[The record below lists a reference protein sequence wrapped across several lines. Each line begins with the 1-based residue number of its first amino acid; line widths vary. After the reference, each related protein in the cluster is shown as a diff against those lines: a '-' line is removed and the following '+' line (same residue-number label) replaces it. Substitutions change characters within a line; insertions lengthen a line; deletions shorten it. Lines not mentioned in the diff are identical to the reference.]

1 VVRRIATLCI
11 AFALVPVLVLSG
23 AFTPNTRGGTLTID
37 DELNDIQGRLVSGF
51 AAFTLGK
58 NGNDIGSSR
67 ASSTSYFPRG
77 NDSCPNNIS
86 SNIKVNQNC
95 LNLSDPDLQ
104 GRAQAQNEAFIK
116 VDPNNTNHIV
126 ASYNDY
132 RRGDGTC
139 GVSYSLDGGR
149 TWNDSTVPN
158 GFVRGNNVNL
168 APRDYFQASGDT
180 SVDWDS
186 KGNAYLS
193 CQMFK
198 RGRAT
203 TGDPEQS
210 SGFYVFRSTQN
221 NGASFNFPGRPV
233 AQTPPRSGCTAG
245 GGGTAGCGQ
254 TSFLPLLDKQ
264 FMAIDHNATAC
275 ASQSAAVPGAKCT
288 PFQDRIYVS
297 WTEFAPSGTAFIYLS
312 YSSDYGEH
320 FSPRHLVS
328 LNNSLLC
335 TNDYGIGTAN
345 KCNENQ
351 FSQPFV
357 GSDGVL
363 YVIFNNFNNPETF
376 GTTPDNRNQIL
387 ISRSF
392 DGGNTF
398 EPPHKVADYYDLPD
412 CATYQAG
419 HDFGRACV
427 PEKGPTTNSIFRA
440 ANYASGEVNPTNPSE
455 VVVTVGSYINK
466 HSKESN
472 GCTPASFSPATGQ
485 NLYTGVKTPGAC
497 NNDILVSV
505 SSDGGA
511 TFTGSTTDPR
521 ALAVATTD
529 EGQAASDQWWQW
541 IAFTKNGKLAVSYY
555 DRQYGTD
562 EITGFSDFSLSG
574 SGDSPTYTSWG
585 VQRVTSS
592 SMALPT
598 QFPDSSGFST
608 FWGDYT
614 GLTASTNANPLW
626 SDTRDPDLFACPGAT
641 AGTFA
646 QPPAICGATVPTDQ
660 SGSAF
665 TTLNDQNMYTANVS
679 VPGK

>member
-1 VVRRIATLCI
+1 M
-11 AFALVPVLVLSG
+11 VLVFFGGGS
-23 AFTPNTRGGTLTID
+23 AAEPTRAEAGRLGID
-37 DELNDIQGRLVSGF
+37 DELTDLQERLISGF
-51 AAFTLGK
+51 AAFELGK
-58 NGNDIGSSR
+58 SGND
-67 ASSTSYFPRG
+67 ASSSGAKPTSYFPRG
-77 NDSCPNNIS
+77 SGDCTNNIS

-95 LNLSDPDLQ
+95 LNLSDADLQ
-104 GRAQAQNEAFIK
+104 GRAQAQNEEFIK
-116 VDPNNTNHIV
+116 VDPNSPNHIV

-139 GVSYSLDGGR
+139 GASWSTDGGR

-158 GFVRGNNVNL
+158 GFVRGDNINR
-168 APRDYFQASGDT
+168 APRDYLQGSGDT

-210 SGFYVFRSTQN
+210 SGLYVFRSTQN
-221 NGASFNFPGRPV
+221 GGASWNFPARPV
-233 AQTPPRSGCTAG
+233 TETPPRGNCTPG

-254 TSFLPLLDKQ
+254 TSFLPLEDKQ
-264 FMAIDHNATAC
+264 FMAVDHNAAKC
-275 ASQSAAVPGAKCT
+275 PASQTTATPGASCS
-288 PFQDRIYVS
+288 PFQDRVYVS
-297 WTEFAPSGTAFIYLS
+297 WTEFAPTGTAFIYLS
-312 YSSDYGEH
+312 YSSDYAEH
-320 FSPRHLVS
+320 FSARHLVS
-328 LNNSLLC
+328 ISSPLC
-335 TNDYGIGTAN
+335 TNDYGVGAGN
-345 KCNENQ
+345 NCDANQ

-357 GSDGVL
+357 GPDGVL
-363 YVIFNNFNNPETF
+363 YVIFNNYNNPETF

-398 EPPHKVADYYDLPD
+398 EVPHKVADFYDLPD

-440 ANYASGEVNPTNPSE
+440 TNYASGEVNPTNSAQ
-455 VVVTVGSYINK
+455 VVVTFGSYINK
-466 HSKESN
+466 HSNESN
-472 GCTPASFSPATGQ
+472 GCTPTSFDPATGQ

-505 SSDGGA
+505 SNNGGT
-511 TFTGSTTDPR
+511 TFTGTTTDPR
-521 ALAVATTD
+521 TLTSATDDPGQATT
-529 EGQAASDQWWQW
+529 DQWWQW
-541 IAFTKNGKLAVSYY
+541 IAFTKNGKLATSYY

-562 EITGFSDFSLSG
+562 ETTGYSDFSLSG
-574 SGDSPTYTSWG
+574 SGAPFTNWG

-592 SMALPT
+592 SMPLPT

-614 GLTASTNANPLW
+614 GLTASNNANPFW
-626 SDTRDPDLFACPGAT
+626 SDTRDPDIFVCPGAT
-641 AGTFA
+641 PGTFA
-646 QPPAICGATVPTDQ
+646 QPPSLCGARTGPDGTV
-660 SGSAF
+660 
-665 TTLNDQNMYTANVS
+665 LNDQNGYVANIG
-679 VPGK
+679 VPSK